1 MEIMDFVKYAVYILI
16 FPGAL
21 FTCVFG
27 LWLAGVDRK
36 VVARM
41 QKRKGP
47 PITQP
52 AWDFLKLCGKEVI
65 VPAGAARLMYM
76 AAPYVGLVSL
86 IVTVLFIPIGGLQAF
101 SAGGD
106 VVVVLYLLT
115 IPTLALILG
124 GSASGS
130 PYAGVG
136 ASRTMVSVMAYELP
150 LILVLLAV
158 ARAAGSHVTMDGY
171 NILGATFSLEMIT
184 RVQELIGPLLFDWRL
199 LPAAVAMLLV
209 IPCEVGQHPFD
220 VGEAETEICEGP
232 LAEYSGAP
240 LAVFKLSHAIKM
252 FVMTAL
258 FCALFLGGIGT
269 GMLWLDVVLALVFST
284 AVTLVCMTLLH
295 AISARFRVEQLFK
308 FFWTVVSGLALG
320 SLLLVWFC

>member
-1 MEIMDFVKYAVYILI
+1 
-16 FPGAL
+16 
-21 FTCVFG
+21 
-27 LWLAGVDRK
+27 
-36 VVARM
+36 
-41 QKRKGP
+41 
-47 PITQP
+47 
-52 AWDFLKLCGKEVI
+52 
-65 VPAGAARLMYM
+65 MYM

-171 NILGATFSLEMIT
+171 SILGATFSLEMIT

-284 AVTLVCMTLLH
+284 AVTLVCMTLLR